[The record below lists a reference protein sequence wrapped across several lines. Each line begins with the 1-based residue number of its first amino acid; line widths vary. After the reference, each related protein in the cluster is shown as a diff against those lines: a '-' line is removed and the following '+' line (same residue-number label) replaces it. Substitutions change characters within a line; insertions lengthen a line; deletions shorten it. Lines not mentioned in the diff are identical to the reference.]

1 MLVFALEALH
11 HKSAPVPAWVPS
23 LVLALGSTALA
34 LGLAV
39 SHPPKRQ
46 PIQLA
51 PDHDDD
57 HGAQPLDRAHLEL
70 DDEADP
76 SSFYPRLRL
85 HKLATTVTVVT
96 LLAVELFTAAWEATV
111 FGTPAWTVWIERLS
125 PLALWGTASV
135 VSLVSLP
142 LSNSRRSIDVHWRFT
157 VALFALTASAFFL
170 TLLRLVLPRTTGW
183 SFLPPRNLAPVDPYT
198 DLVFTRATTLS
209 TNAAP
214 DHVYTAQLALVL
226 TTSILTLVAFLL
238 TGTTPRCAR
247 LVHPKTHQPVVTLAS
262 CSPFGYLLF
271 TWVTPVLHAC
281 YSSDSIDDKSLPALP
296 AADRAHNL
304 WERFRVTDGLMARA
318 PNRWNRLLYRLVVVN
333 RRLFAWQVA
342 LSVLNAL
349 LYYVPAAFLQRLVG
363 FLEAR
368 GTDEAQTLQWAYV
381 YVIGLFAGIVV
392 ESLVSGQLWFVSNSL
407 LSTRIRVQLNTLIFD
422 KTLKRKDVAN
432 VGNASG
438 KPTAASSAA
447 PSSRASGSSDSG
459 DGDSDESDEADT
471 KFSTKSSLTN
481 LFAIDSERVADF
493 SIWSF
498 TFADAPIEI
507 LLGTV
512 FLYSLIGYA
521 SLIGISVA
529 ILFLPLNHYASKA
542 FTTTQE
548 RLMSTRDRRVSLVN
562 EVLGSIRFVKFMAF
576 ERPFEERILKAR
588 GDEIRELRR
597 NFFLEIAFQGIYSIS
612 PILCVLVS
620 FWAFTSPLLM
630 GRELTPSIAFTA
642 LSVWNELRFALNVIP
657 DVIVSLFQCL
667 VSLRRI
673 DAYLDTPEVE
683 LAAALED
690 ATAVADAEAQQH
702 EAQSAHRIAFDKATI
717 TFPQDRRDAD
727 ADEPETKPF
736 ELQDVEV
743 EFPVGDLSLICG
755 RLGSG
760 KTLMLLS
767 LLGEVDVLSGS
778 VSCPR
783 SSPGAI
789 ALPSIAWD
797 AYLTDDNWV
806 SPAHVAFVPQQAWL
820 QNASVRDNVIFG
832 LPFREERYRATLEA
846 CSLVS
851 DLEILED
858 GDSTEI
864 GEKGINLSGGQKA
877 RVSLARAVYSRA
889 SVLLLDDVL
898 SAVDAHTAAHIYE
911 NCLKGPLLKNRTV
924 ILVSHHVALTAPGA
938 AHVVQLANGRVAFS
952 GSGAQFLDSDGFK
965 AGDGA
970 AGADADE
977 PPTSPVATKQEPV
990 SLPAAPAT
998 PKPKGTLPTKPKN
1011 KTFAQVVA
1019 QSKRDGT
1026 TPASSADVTSASEI
1040 GSDDD
1045 DDDESDSD
1053 PQIDK
1058 PGGAADEVSGDQDKG
1073 KGKVDGE
1080 RKPRKLVEDE
1090 ARAVGKV
1097 SLDVWKLY
1105 LGLMGG
1111 AFFWV
1116 AFVVTFGGA
1125 KLSDVAQTWWLG
1137 KWSGSYEEPN
1147 GPAHSTNYYLALYS
1161 ALSIGAVLI
1170 STLQWLVL
1178 YTGTLR
1184 ASGRLHQML
1193 LHSVLRAPLRWFDS
1207 QALGRIQNRFS
1218 KDLEGVDA
1226 SLPDNFGRSLMY
1238 GLGVLTTLA
1247 VISSTSPAFLL
1258 MFAVIAVAYFHYA
1271 RLFSHSAREFRRL
1284 DSVSK
1289 SPLFSIYGEAIQ
1301 GVAVIRAFGSSARF
1315 MALMLERA
1323 TTNVSFYAY
1332 LWGTNRWLSMRFS
1345 LLSAIVVALTGYV
1358 LIAAGDKIDA
1368 PLAGFTLTFALNIS
1382 NEILF
1387 LVRRF
1392 TQLELSLVGV
1402 ERLKAYSEIEQEAPE
1417 IIEPRP
1423 PAHWPQG
1430 NIEVDNLSIRY
1441 ADALPDVLHSLSFS
1455 IKAGE
1460 KIGIVGPTG
1469 CGKSTMMQ
1477 AFFRFVEAREGKIVI
1492 DGLDI
1497 SKIGLLDLRSRL
1509 TIVPQDPVIL
1519 SGSLRTTLDM
1529 FLQYDD
1535 AEIFDALRRV
1545 HLIREGERPDDQD
1558 ATANRSPF
1566 WNLDSEVA
1574 EGGTNYS
1581 TGQRQL
1587 LCMARA
1593 LLKRNKVLLL
1603 DEATASTD
1611 SQTDELITQTI
1622 REEFADSTLLVIAHR
1637 LRTIIDFTRVLVLDR
1652 GEIVEFDSPA
1662 KLLDDPSSRF
1672 YALCRASGRR
1682 EFTILKKM
1690 AQGRARVTHR
1700 PRKIVRRP
1708 TTTTTTDKPSD
1719 GQANGGT
1726 A

>member
-1 MLVFALEALH
+1 
-11 HKSAPVPAWVPS
+11 
-23 LVLALGSTALA
+23 
-34 LGLAV
+34 
-39 SHPPKRQ
+39 
-46 PIQLA
+46 
-51 PDHDDD
+51 
-57 HGAQPLDRAHLEL
+57 
-70 DDEADP
+70 
-76 SSFYPRLRL
+76 
-85 HKLATTVTVVT
+85 
-96 LLAVELFTAAWEATV
+96 
-111 FGTPAWTVWIERLS
+111 
-125 PLALWGTASV
+125 
-135 VSLVSLP
+135 
-142 LSNSRRSIDVHWRFT
+142 
-157 VALFALTASAFFL
+157 
-170 TLLRLVLPRTTGW
+170 
-183 SFLPPRNLAPVDPYT
+183 
-198 DLVFTRATTLS
+198 
-209 TNAAP
+209 
-214 DHVYTAQLALVL
+214 
-226 TTSILTLVAFLL
+226 
-238 TGTTPRCAR
+238 
-247 LVHPKTHQPVVTLAS
+247 
-262 CSPFGYLLF
+262 
-271 TWVTPVLHAC
+271 
-281 YSSDSIDDKSLPALP
+281 
-296 AADRAHNL
+296 
-304 WERFRVTDGLMARA
+304 MARA

-438 KPTAASSAA
+438 KPTGASSAA

-459 DGDSDESDEADT
+459 DGDRDESDEADT

-690 ATAVADAEAQQH
+690 ATA
-702 EAQSAHRIAFDKATI
+702 SAHRIAFDKATI

-952 GSGAQFLDSDGFK
+952 GSRAQFLDSDGFK

-977 PPTSPVATKQEPV
+977 PPTSPRRLK
-990 SLPAAPAT
+990 S
-998 PKPKGTLPTKPKN
+998 GG
-1011 KTFAQVVA
+1011 
-1019 QSKRDGT
+1019 RR
-1026 TPASSADVTSASEI
+1026 VT
-1040 GSDDD
+1040 
-1045 DDDESDSD
+1045 
-1053 PQIDK
+1053 
-1058 PGGAADEVSGDQDKG
+1058 PGGEQDDVQFHLWETHGTFFRRASVVVPFGQPK
-1073 KGKVDGE
+1073 DW
-1080 RKPRKLVEDE
+1080 PRSVEPFSPPSSPPPSSRDSRMFRN
-1090 ARAVGKV
+1090 AR
-1097 SLDVWKLY
+1097 S
-1105 LGLMGG
+1105 
-1111 AFFWV
+1111 
-1116 AFVVTFGGA
+1116 
-1125 KLSDVAQTWWLG
+1125 AQTWWLG